1 MTRDWTKDALE
12 RKHQADREYY
22 AKHRDEIRKKASSD
36 ENKLR
41 QRIRAETQRREE
53 GAKTRAEWIK
63 SVKVA
68 EAVKKERKAAY
79 ERLRYLENKEK
90 ILEQQRQYYYKTHE
104 GSGPKTTLSRDEILY
119 RKRIREEKKRREAGI
134 KPRSKMSQ
142 DEYRAKKREYMKK
155 RYKKLKEDKE

>member
-12 RKHQADREYY
+12 RKREADREYY
-22 AKHRDEIRKKASSD
+22 EKHRDEIRKKASSD

-53 GAKTRAEWIK
+53 GVKTRAEWIK
-63 SVKVA
+63 SVKVS
-68 EAVKKERKAAY
+68 EAIKKERKASY
-79 ERLRYLENKEK
+79 NKLRYLENKEK

-104 GSGPKTTLSRDEILY
+104 GSEPRTTLSRDEILY
-119 RKRIREEKKRREAGI
+119 RKRIREENKRREAGV

-142 DEYRAKKREYMKK
+142 EEYRAKKREYMKK
-155 RYKKLKEDKE
+155 RYKKLKENKE

>member
-1 MTRDWTKDALE
+1 MTRDWTKDAIE
-12 RKHQADREYY
+12 RKRKADREYY
-22 AKHRDEIRKKASSD
+22 EKHRDEIRKKASSD

-63 SVKVA
+63 AVKVS

-104 GSGPKTTLSRDEILY
+104 GSGPRTTLSRDEILY

-142 DEYRAKKREYMKK
+142 EEYRAKKREYMKK
-155 RYKKLKEDKE
+155 RYKKLKENKE